1 MAMPK
6 SIDWNARR
14 QQLGEAVLGVLAR
27 EGAENLT
34 LRNVAAKAGWSVGVV
49 QHYFKDRDELVG
61 FANELAFERADRRI
75 QRILEQPAPALT
87 KLRRALEEVLPLDRP
102 RIEETT
108 AWVAFWNR
116 ALTEGRLR
124 TQQIKRYTA
133 WREFVRG
140 LLKEAQAEGDIQS
153 KLDVAQEG
161 ENLVAFVDGIAIQA
175 LFEPR
180 RLAPAVL
187 ERMLQHALQRSR
199 RIRSSRGFEGS
210 RWAASDSP
218 EPPVQVLD

>member
-1 MAMPK
+1 MAVLLMAFEIICEYYYIIDRTGWQMPK

-187 ERMLQHALQRSR
+187 ERMLQHALQRL
-199 RIRSSRGFEGS
+199 
-210 RWAASDSP
+210 ASNP
-218 EPPVQVLD
+218 Q